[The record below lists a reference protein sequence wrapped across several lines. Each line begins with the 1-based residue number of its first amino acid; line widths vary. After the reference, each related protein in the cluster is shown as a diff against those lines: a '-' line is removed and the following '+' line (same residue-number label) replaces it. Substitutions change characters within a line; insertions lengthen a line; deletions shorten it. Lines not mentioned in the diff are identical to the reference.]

1 MDSALKDSIFKVQAA
16 KAALV
21 QSNRNLIE
29 YVFRVCPLGN
39 YCLLITIDP
48 DKVEVSGSPDLEFAK
63 CVSLQILHPV
73 SMEEAHLSPT
83 TSDSLTLQELT
94 KIRRTLESGQLP
106 ERDDSLTKRFIEVME
121 MKFGG
126 EQHG

>member
-1 MDSALKDSIFKVQAA
+1 MDSALKDCIFKVQAA
-16 KAALV
+16 KAALA
-21 QSNRNLIE
+21 QSNKNLIE

-39 YCLLITIDP
+39 YCLLVTIDP
-48 DKVEVSGSPDLEFAK
+48 DKLQGRLSPDFEFEA

-83 TSDSLTLQELT
+83 TSDSVTLQELT
-94 KIRRTLESGQLP
+94 KIRRILESGQLP
-106 ERDDSLTKRFIEVME
+106 ERDDTLTKRFIEVME
-121 MKFGG
+121 MKYSG